1 MIFAFTSFSSLGLL
15 ALRPIRL
22 ASCKDFY
29 TLVIILKKFGLLLSL
44 ILIVEIES
52 KLPQSSLLFIG
63 KIRPPAMPYT

>member
-29 TLVIILKKFGLLLSL
+29 TLVIILKKFSLLPL

-52 KLPQSSLLFIG
+52 KLPQSSLQFIG
-63 KIRPPAMPYT
+63 RKRPPAMPYT